1 MAALCRSFATTRRT
15 QPLDEPPAR
24 VLARVTAKPAPSV
37 RDKQLWDIWLE
48 HPRPAIYSVDLKD
61 TTLRRH
67 LSGSRC
73 CDRLP
78 LGITMLRSFYL
89 STSRCCDR
97 FRCGLIIHKE
107 GLIGFTNVAIG
118 NQFLSGR
125 CRYDVASSAPDWR
138 RSMTRRTGLSRAV
151 GARLAKPR
159 GLGQS
164 GPCGWPGMG
173 RSEERPSF
181 DGLCPALTQNGMES
195 RTLPVRFS
203 LDAQKR
209 SGGLRYF
216 WQCVHMPVSLQAPLL

>member
-1 MAALCRSFATTRRT
+1 MLRSFTSRHHDVAI
-15 QPLDEPPAR
+15 
-24 VLARVTAKPAPSV
+24 VLPF
-37 RDKQLWDIWLE
+37 D
-48 HPRPAIYSVDLKD
+48 
-61 TTLRRH
+61 
-67 LSGSRC
+67 
-73 CDRLP
+73 
-78 LGITMLRSFYL
+78 ITMLRSISL
-89 STSRCCDR
+89 RSHHPQGRIDWIHQCCDR
-97 FRCGLIIHKE
+97 QPFR
-107 GLIGFTNVAIG
+107 
-118 NQFLSGR
+118 QFLSGR

-181 DGLCPALTQNGMES
+181 DGLCPALTQNGVES

-216 WQCVHMPVSLQAPLL
+216 WQCVHMPVSLQAPPAVNRGLASAPPDRSCLSCQTSSSKPAWSRVRCRIMSAAAPCGWASRGFPAPARPCSSPP